1 MNRITRTLSAL
12 SLSVLPLV
20 SVVAQADDEDTIA
33 YRKHIMKTLDEQ
45 TNAIGM
51 ILSGVIPAD
60 NLQLHMDAIAT
71 TAAMALRSFE
81 PNVPGGDAKPEVWS
95 NWEDFSARM
104 ADFEKKTANMA
115 RVAREEGP
123 ENAGELAIEAL
134 DCKSCHEVYNS
145 KRSDD
150 E

>member
-1 MNRITRTLSAL
+1 MNRIPRV
-12 SLSVLPLV
+12 LSVLLLAAAPLI
-20 SVVAQADDEDTIA
+20 STVAQADDEDTIA

-45 TNAIGM
+45 TAAIGM
-51 ILSGVIPAD
+51 ILSGVIPDD

-95 NWEDFSARM
+95 NWEDFSKRM
-104 ADFEKKTANMA
+104 NTFAEKTANMA
-115 RVAREEGP
+115 KVAREEGP

-134 DCKSCHEVYNS
+134 DCKSCHKVYNS

>member
-1 MNRITRTLSAL
+1 
-12 SLSVLPLV
+12 
-20 SVVAQADDEDTIA
+20 
-33 YRKHIMKTLDEQ
+33 MKTLDEQ

-51 ILSGVIPAD
+51 ILSGVIPDD

-81 PNVPGGDAKPEVWS
+81 PNVPGGDSKPEVWS

-104 ADFEKKTANMA
+104 TDFEKKTANMA

-134 DCKSCHEVYNS
+134 DCKSCHKLYNS

>member
-12 SLSVLPLV
+12 SLAVLPLV

-51 ILSGVIPAD
+51 ILSGVIPDD

-95 NWEDFSARM
+95 NWEDFSKRM
-104 ADFEKKTANMA
+104 NAFAEKTANMA
-115 RVAREEGP
+115 KVAREEGP
-123 ENAGELAIEAL
+123 DQAIELAVDAL
-134 DCKSCHEVYNS
+134 DCKGCHKVYNS

>member
-1 MNRITRTLSAL
+1 MNRIPRV
-12 SLSVLPLV
+12 LSVLLLAAAPFA
-20 SVVAQADDEDTIA
+20 STVAQADDEDTIA

-45 TNAIGM
+45 TAAIGM
-51 ILSGVIPAD
+51 ILSGVIPDD

-95 NWEDFSARM
+95 NWEDFSKRM
-104 ADFEKKTANMA
+104 NTFAEKTANMA
-115 RVAREEGP
+115 KVAREEGP

-134 DCKSCHEVYNS
+134 DCKSCHKVYNS